1 MHGGGEVENVGDG
14 GGDGGIIPA
23 RFAIFAFDRRWGFG
37 YIPACE
43 D

>member
-1 MHGGGEVENVGDG
+1 MAGKSRTLAMSGDG
-14 GGDGGIIPA
+14 GGIIPA
-23 RFAIFAFDRRWGFG
+23 RFAIFAFDRRGEFG